1 MAELFPELEAERKE
15 REKRKLMET
24 LPRFSEPRNDSEELI
39 NLQWRYL
46 ALNDK
51 GAWAALWARCLKV
64 AGKLI
69 RKEQKEK
76 GFSLSEYDYEDKKME
91 AVEYVLRRYSRTY
104 RDKSG
109 SERRWFVSKSFIS
122 ALYGGVRHAL
132 YYDAQKK
139 KESGNENL
147 RIDYV
152 GDLFDV
158 VQAKGEF

>member
-15 REKRKLMET
+15 REKRNLMET
-24 LPRFSEPRNDSEELI
+24 LPRFPEPRNDSEELI

-46 ALNDK
+46 ALDDR
-51 GAWAALWARCLKV
+51 GAWATLWMRCLKV

-76 GFSLSEYDYEDKKME
+76 GFSLSEYDYEDKKLE
-91 AVEYVLRRYSRTY
+91 AVEYVLRRYSKTY
-104 RDKSG
+104 RDRSG
-109 SERRWFVSKSFIS
+109 SERRWFVSRNFIS

-147 RIDYV
+147 RIDCV